1 MSDARHD
8 LAIDGYAILRKIDEG
23 GMGEVFEAVQ
33 EEPARR
39 VAIKLV
45 KRGMDSDEVLARFES
60 ERQALAL
67 MSHAAIARVY
77 AAGTTF
83 SGRPYFVMEYVE
95 GEPITVYCD
104 RARLGI
110 DARLALFLEVCE
122 GVHHAHQKGIIHRDI
137 KSSNVLVANEDGRA
151 RPKIIDFGLAK
162 ALSGS
167 SLADSGLTQVG
178 SPIGTPESMS
188 PEQLELE
195 GTHVDTRSDVYALG
209 ILLYEL
215 LVGSKPFL
223 ARVIVEEGFFEF
235 RRQVLEV
242 DAPRPSSRATDETA
256 GLRATTSVLL
266 ARALRGDL
274 DWIVGRALE
283 KLPDRRYPSV
293 SELAAD
299 LRRHLSDEPV
309 QAGSPS
315 RAYRV
320 KKFVRRNRAGV
331 AGARSGC
338 CSRWLWASR
347 ARASRWCAPSAP
359 RAWPAARRC
368 ARTRRRTPRAARRTS

>member
-299 LRRHLSDEPV
+299 LRRHLSEI
-309 QAGSPS
+309 G
-315 RAYRV
+315 RAHV
-320 KKFVRRNRAGV
+320 
-331 AGARSGC
+331 
-338 CSRWLWASR
+338 
-347 ARASRWCAPSAP
+347 
-359 RAWPAARRC
+359 
-368 ARTRRRTPRAARRTS
+368 